1 MGVILLKKYKFTQE
15 HYTMIVKAIID
26 GYREY
31 IEHRKDRD
39 DKMIISSAFAWT
51 KGNFIES
58 KIAETC
64 EDIGFTYLFSKAGP
78 TWQYLQFIDHK
89 TKNLFLIKNAKYFNS
104 ASFANSNIPIP
115 GKKQGK
121 SRTYLHELS
130 KINRYIE
137 FSPKYK
143 PKKLE
148 QETHNQLSYLLVAE
162 QEVSEQLE
170 LFRSEYESFHILTY
184 ELDSAQQITKIMH
197 YLPNPNDNIAYE
209 IADLSNYI
217 SGAELTDE
225 ERKVI
230 APEKDDFIDPAA
242 FDFGILDEEKE
253 NN

>member
-1 MGVILLKKYKFTQE
+1 MGVIILEKYKFTQE

-31 IEHRKDRD
+31 IEHRRDRD

-58 KIAETC
+58 EIAETC
-64 EDIGFTYLFSKAGP
+64 EDIGFTYIFSKAGP
-78 TWQYLQFIDHK
+78 TWQYLQFADHN
-89 TKNLFLIKNAKYFNS
+89 TKSLFLIKNARYFNT
-104 ASFANSNIPIP
+104 ASFANSNVPIP
-115 GKKQGK
+115 GKEQGK

-148 QETHNQLSYLLVAE
+148 QETKKQLSYLHVAE
-162 QEVSEQLE
+162 KGVSEQLE

-184 ELDSAQQITKIMH
+184 ELDAAQQITKIMH
-197 YLPNPNDNIAYE
+197 YLPNPHDNIAYE
-209 IADLSNYI
+209 IADLSDYI

-225 ERKVI
+225 ERSVV
-230 APEKDDFIDPAA
+230 APEKDSFIDPAA
-242 FDFGILDEEKE
+242 YDFVILDEEEE